1 MTKLLFIKLLR
12 DVQTTWGR
20 IVMMIVAI
28 SLSLIVF
35 SAMLYARVIFM
46 SEMTSDYS
54 NTNPASARMTINP
67 GVAPDQAE
75 TILTVAKAEAGVI
88 DATMR
93 SVLTVQIQGK
103 NGEQT
108 PLQLFTAAPDDPM
121 RIATFKVEQGSWP
134 PSKDGVLLERSALE
148 FLKLKVGDN
157 VTVTGFDG
165 KPVQLQVTG
174 VVHDQ
179 SLAPAYTGLQGYG
192 YISTNSLP
200 YLGKQLALNQLAIT
214 VADKAGQTES
224 SHDRDVIMHT
234 ALSLADRLK
243 GVSGVE
249 IEEIAVPLP
258 YQHPH

>member
-1 MTKLLFIKLLR
+1 MTKLLCIKLLR

-35 SAMLYARVIFM
+35 SAMLYARVIFV

-54 NTNPASARMTINP
+54 DTNPASARLTINP

-108 PLQLFTAAPDDPM
+108 PLQL
-121 RIATFKVEQGSWP
+121 
-134 PSKDGVLLERSALE
+134 
-148 FLKLKVGDN
+148 
-157 VTVTGFDG
+157 
-165 KPVQLQVTG
+165 
-174 VVHDQ
+174 
-179 SLAPAYTGLQGYG
+179 
-192 YISTNSLP
+192 
-200 YLGKQLALNQLAIT
+200 
-214 VADKAGQTES
+214 
-224 SHDRDVIMHT
+224 
-234 ALSLADRLK
+234 LSL
-243 GVSGVE
+243 
-249 IEEIAVPLP
+249 IHI
-258 YQHPH
+258 